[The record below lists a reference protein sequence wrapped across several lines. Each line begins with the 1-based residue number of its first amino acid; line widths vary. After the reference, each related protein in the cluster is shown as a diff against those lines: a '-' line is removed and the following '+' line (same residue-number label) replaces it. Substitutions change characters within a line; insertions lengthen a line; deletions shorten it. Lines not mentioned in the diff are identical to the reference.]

1 MNPDLDPARLLG
13 LARQALGDTLFT
25 VGGQPVSAWALGEL
39 ALALVLAVWLGGL
52 LQRLLLRLSTQHGSF
67 NRGSVLTVARLLRWL
82 LVAAGVTVG
91 LGVAGVPLTHLA
103 IIFSALSVGI
113 GFGLQTMVNNLVSGL
128 ILLGERSIRVGDFIA
143 LPSGEQGLVEDMSM
157 RSTRIRTPDGTLVLM
172 PNSALVEGSV
182 RNLSALDIA
191 HRQRFDFSVG
201 YGTSKDAVADAMA
214 AAARAIPATLE
225 DAQHP
230 IEVALKNLGDVTLD
244 YQLVV
249 WVRNDTLMEP
259 YRIRSAYLSAIDD
272 TIARCGFPQPNPAY
286 DVNLK
291 GAAPAPDRSARV
303 AITPS

>member
-1 MNPDLDPARLLG
+1 MTTEQTLASLLG
-13 LARQALGDTLFT
+13 MARQAVGDTLFT

-52 LQRLLLRLSTQHGSF
+52 LQRVLLRLSTQHGSF

-82 LVAAGVTVG
+82 LVAVGVTVG

-143 LPSGEQGLVEDMSM
+143 LPSGEQGRVEDMSM

-172 PNSALVEGSV
+172 PNSALVEGAV
-182 RNLSALDIA
+182 RNLSALDVA

-201 YGTSKDAVADAMA
+201 YGTGKDAVRDAMA

-225 DAQHP
+225 DTQHP
-230 IEVALKNLGDVTLD
+230 IEVALKDLGDVTLD
-244 YQLVV
+244 FQLVV

-259 YRIRSAYLSAIDD
+259 YRVRSLYLSAIDD

-286 DVNLK
+286 DVSLK
-291 GAAPAPDRSARV
+291 GAAPVPDGDGRAS
-303 AITPS
+303 ITPS

>member
-1 MNPDLDPARLLG
+1 MTAHLDPASLLQW
-13 LARQALGDTLFT
+13 ARNAIGGTLFSI
-25 VGGQPVSAWALGEL
+25 GGQPISAWALGEL
-39 ALALVLAVWLGGL
+39 VLVLALALWLGGL
-52 LQRLLLRLSTQHGSF
+52 LQRLLLRLSARHGSF
-67 NRGSVLTVARLLRWL
+67 DRGSVMTVARLLRWL
-82 LVAAGVTVG
+82 IVAIGVMAG

-143 LPSGEQGLVEDMSM
+143 LPSGEQGTVEDMSM
-157 RSTRIRTPDGTLVLM
+157 RSTRIRTPDGTLILM

-182 RNLSALDIA
+182 RNLSALDSA

-201 YGTSKDAVADAMA
+201 YGTSKQAVRDAMA

-225 DAQHP
+225 DAEHP

-244 YQLVV
+244 FQLVV

-259 YRIRSAYLSAIDD
+259 YRIRSLYLSAIDD
-272 TIARCGFPQPNPAY
+272 AITRCGFPQPNPAY
-286 DVNLK
+286 DVNVK
-291 GAAPAPDRSARV
+291 GAPPAAG
-303 AITPS
+303 

>member
-1 MNPDLDPARLLG
+1 MARAAVG
-13 LARQALGDTLFT
+13 ETLFT

-39 ALALVLAVWLGGL
+39 VLVLAVAVWLGGV
-52 LQRLLLRLSTQHGSF
+52 LQRLLLRLSTRHGSF
-67 NRGSVLTVARLLRWL
+67 NRGSVLTVSRLLRWL
-82 LVAAGVTVG
+82 LVAIGITAGLGLVG
-91 LGVAGVPLTHLA
+91 LPLTHLA

-143 LPSGEQGLVEDMSM
+143 LPSGDQGVVEDMSM
-157 RSTRIRTPDGTLVLM
+157 RSTRIRTPDGTLILM

-182 RNLSALDIA
+182 SNLSALDSA

-201 YGTSKDAVADAMA
+201 YGTSKAAVREAMA

-225 DAQHP
+225 DAAHP
-230 IEVALKNLGDVTLD
+230 IEVALKGLGDVTLD
-244 YQLVV
+244 FQLVV

-259 YRIRSAYLSAIDD
+259 YRVRSLYLSAIDD
-272 TIARCGFPQPNPAY
+272 TITRCGFPQPNPAY

-291 GAAPAPDRSARV
+291 SPVPAASGGA
-303 AITPS
+303 

>member
-1 MNPDLDPARLLG
+1 MTCGLDPTGLPGMARVAIG
-13 LARQALGDTLFT
+13 ETLST
-25 VGGQPVSAWALGEL
+25 IGGQPVSARALGEL
-39 ALALVLAVWLGGL
+39 VPVLAVAVWLGGL
-52 LQRLLLRLSTQHGSF
+52 PRRLLLRLSRQHGTF
-67 NRGSVLTVARLLRWL
+67 NRGSVLTVSRLLRWL
-82 LVAAGVTVG
+82 VMAVGSTIG
-91 LGVAGVPLTHLA
+91 LGLVGVPLTHPA
-103 IIFSALSVGI
+103 IILSALSVGI
-113 GFGLQTMVNNLVSGL
+113 GLGLQTMVNNLVSGL
-128 ILLGERSIRVGDFIA
+128 ILLGERGIRVGDLIA
-143 LPSGEQGLVEDMSM
+143 SPSGEQGPVEDMSM
-157 RSTRIRTPDGTLVLM
+157 RSTRIRTPDGTLVPM
-172 PNSALVEGSV
+172 PNSALVEGAV
-182 RNLSALDIA
+182 RNLSALDVA
-191 HRQRFDFSVG
+191 HRQRFDFRVR
-201 YGTSKDAVADAMA
+201 YGTGKQAVCDAMA

-291 GAAPAPDRSARV
+291 GAAPVPDRSARV